1 MPSKYEA
8 VKNALKKDILA
19 GKFPIDAKL
28 PTESNLMQQFEVS
41 RHTVRRAVSDLEN
54 EHFVYKVQG
63 GGMFVADWQK
73 DWQAE
78 TKNKTIGVICTHIAD
93 YIFPKIIS
101 GIDKVLAQ
109 NDYTLLLANT
119 HNNHQR
125 ERSSLINM
133 LDMKVAGLI
142 IEPTQSALPNPNLDL
157 YQEIKKRQIPT
168 IFLNATYPDLDFP
181 ALVVNDKQAEKQL
194 IEHLFE
200 QGHRNILGIFQVD
213 DQQGVARMNGYLE
226 AYQNNSKYALDS
238 QIIMYHASDPLELLE
253 KKVLNYLNSPT
264 PPTALACYNDELAI
278 RLMDL
283 LKRHNY
289 QIPNDISVV
298 GFDNYEITKYLDPSL
313 TTMNHA
319 KEKMGACA
327 GEMIT
332 QMILKKAKFETKVY
346 EAEFIARA
354 STAKK

>member
-1 MPSKYEA
+1 MSSKYEA

-28 PTESNLMQQFEVS
+28 PTESKLMQQFEVS

-54 EHFVYKVQG
+54 EHFIYKVQG

-109 NDYTLLLANT
+109 NGYTLILANT
-119 HNNHQR
+119 HNDHQR
-125 ERSSLINM
+125 ERSILINM

-181 ALVVNDKQAEKQL
+181 ALVVNDKPAEKQL
-194 IEHLFE
+194 IEHLFI
-200 QGHRNILGIFQVD
+200 QGHHNILGIFQVD
-213 DQQGVARMNGYLE
+213 DQR
-226 AYQNNSKYALDS
+226 
-238 QIIMYHASDPLELLE
+238 
-253 KKVLNYLNSPT
+253 
-264 PPTALACYNDELAI
+264 
-278 RLMDL
+278 
-283 LKRHNY
+283 
-289 QIPNDISVV
+289 
-298 GFDNYEITKYLDPSL
+298 
-313 TTMNHA
+313 
-319 KEKMGACA
+319 
-327 GEMIT
+327 
-332 QMILKKAKFETKVY
+332 
-346 EAEFIARA
+346 
-354 STAKK
+354 